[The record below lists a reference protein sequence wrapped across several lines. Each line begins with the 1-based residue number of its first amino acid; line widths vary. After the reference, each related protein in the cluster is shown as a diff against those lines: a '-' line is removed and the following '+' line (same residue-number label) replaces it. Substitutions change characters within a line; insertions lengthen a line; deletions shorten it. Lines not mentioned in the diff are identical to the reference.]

1 MQGRY
6 GADQM
11 GQMLSAVSMVFLI
24 ISLFSRNQAWFLLA
38 VIGIVYNY
46 FRMFS
51 KNISKALRGKP
62 EISEDDGGNPEKACF
77 LETQL
82 AQRKIYHIYRCP
94 GCKQKIRVP
103 RGRGKI
109 EIRCPKCNTR
119 FVKKSK
125 KIMFGYIIVNKQEL
139 KFREFDVYQSYY
151 CGLCQSLKER
161 FGRRGTADVEL
172 RHDVCCAAFVC
183 AV

>member
-1 MQGRY
+1 MMQFMQGRY

-51 KNISKALRGKP
+51 KNISKRYAENQKYLTMTAGILRKLA
-62 EISEDDGGNPEKACF
+62 SWKS
-77 LETQL
+77 QL

-119 FVKKSK
+119 FVKKS
-125 KIMFGYIIVNKQEL
+125 
-139 KFREFDVYQSYY
+139 
-151 CGLCQSLKER
+151 
-161 FGRRGTADVEL
+161 
-172 RHDVCCAAFVC
+172 
-183 AV
+183 

>member
-1 MQGRY
+1 MKNNWKNKMVQFMQGRY

-51 KNISKALRGKP
+51 KNISKRYAENQKYLTMTAGIRRKLA
-62 EISEDDGGNPEKACF
+62 SWKA
-77 LETQL
+77 QL

-119 FVKKSK
+119 FVKKS
-125 KIMFGYIIVNKQEL
+125 
-139 KFREFDVYQSYY
+139 
-151 CGLCQSLKER
+151 
-161 FGRRGTADVEL
+161 
-172 RHDVCCAAFVC
+172 
-183 AV
+183 

>member
-1 MQGRY
+1 MKNNWKNKMMQFMQGRY

-38 VIGIVYNY
+38 LIGIAYNH

-51 KNISKALRGKP
+51 KNISKRYAENQKYLKMTAGIRRKLA
-62 EISEDDGGNPEKACF
+62 SWKS
-77 LETQL
+77 QL

-119 FVKKSK
+119 FVKKS
-125 KIMFGYIIVNKQEL
+125 
-139 KFREFDVYQSYY
+139 
-151 CGLCQSLKER
+151 
-161 FGRRGTADVEL
+161 
-172 RHDVCCAAFVC
+172 
-183 AV
+183 

>member
-1 MQGRY
+1 MMQFMQGRY

-24 ISLFSRNQAWFLLA
+24 ISLFS
-38 VIGIVYNY
+38 GIVYNY

-51 KNISKALRGKP
+51 KNISKRYAENQKYLKMTAGIRRKLA
-62 EISEDDGGNPEKACF
+62 SWKS
-77 LETQL
+77 QL

-119 FVKKSK
+119 FVKKS
-125 KIMFGYIIVNKQEL
+125 
-139 KFREFDVYQSYY
+139 
-151 CGLCQSLKER
+151 
-161 FGRRGTADVEL
+161 
-172 RHDVCCAAFVC
+172 
-183 AV
+183 

>member
-1 MQGRY
+1 MMQFMQGRY

-24 ISLFSRNQAWFLLA
+24 LSLFSRNQGWFLLA

-51 KNISKALRGKP
+51 KNISKRYAENQKYLTMTAGIRRK
-62 EISEDDGGNPEKACF
+62 IASRKS
-77 LETQL
+77 QL

-119 FVKKSK
+119 FVKKS
-125 KIMFGYIIVNKQEL
+125 
-139 KFREFDVYQSYY
+139 
-151 CGLCQSLKER
+151 
-161 FGRRGTADVEL
+161 
-172 RHDVCCAAFVC
+172 
-183 AV
+183 

>member
-1 MQGRY
+1 MMQFMQGRY

-38 VIGIVYNY
+38 ENQKYLKMTAGI
-46 FRMFS
+46 RRKLAS
-51 KNISKALRGKP
+51 WKS
-62 EISEDDGGNPEKACF
+62 
-77 LETQL
+77 QL

-119 FVKKSK
+119 FVKKS
-125 KIMFGYIIVNKQEL
+125 
-139 KFREFDVYQSYY
+139 
-151 CGLCQSLKER
+151 
-161 FGRRGTADVEL
+161 
-172 RHDVCCAAFVC
+172 
-183 AV
+183 

>member
-51 KNISKALRGKP
+51 KNISKRYAENQKYLKMTAVIRRKLA
-62 EISEDDGGNPEKACF
+62 SWKS
-77 LETQL
+77 QL

-119 FVKKSK
+119 FVKKS
-125 KIMFGYIIVNKQEL
+125 
-139 KFREFDVYQSYY
+139 
-151 CGLCQSLKER
+151 
-161 FGRRGTADVEL
+161 
-172 RHDVCCAAFVC
+172 
-183 AV
+183 

>member
-1 MQGRY
+1 MMQFMQGRY
-6 GADQM
+6 RADQM

-51 KNISKALRGKP
+51 KNISKRYAENQKYLTMTAGIRRKLA
-62 EISEDDGGNPEKACF
+62 SWKS
-77 LETQL
+77 QL

-119 FVKKSK
+119 FVKKS
-125 KIMFGYIIVNKQEL
+125 
-139 KFREFDVYQSYY
+139 
-151 CGLCQSLKER
+151 
-161 FGRRGTADVEL
+161 
-172 RHDVCCAAFVC
+172 
-183 AV
+183 

>member
-1 MQGRY
+1 MRGSMKNNWKNKMMQFMQGRY

-51 KNISKALRGKP
+51 KNISKRYAENQKYLKMTAGIRRKLA
-62 EISEDDGGNPEKACF
+62 SWKS
-77 LETQL
+77 QL

-94 GCKQKIRVP
+94 GCQY
-103 RGRGKI
+103 
-109 EIRCPKCNTR
+109 N
-119 FVKKSK
+119 FLSK
-125 KIMFGYIIVNKQEL
+125 TPAY
-139 KFREFDVYQSYY
+139 
-151 CGLCQSLKER
+151 SLK
-161 FGRRGTADVEL
+161 AIL
-172 RHDVCCAAFVC
+172 HIL
-183 AV
+183 

>member
-1 MQGRY
+1 MQFMQGRY

-46 FRMFS
+46 VRMFS
-51 KNISKALRGKP
+51 KNISKRYAENQKYLTMTAGIRRKLA
-62 EISEDDGGNPEKACF
+62 SWKS
-77 LETQL
+77 QL

-119 FVKKSK
+119 FVKKS
-125 KIMFGYIIVNKQEL
+125 
-139 KFREFDVYQSYY
+139 
-151 CGLCQSLKER
+151 
-161 FGRRGTADVEL
+161 
-172 RHDVCCAAFVC
+172 
-183 AV
+183 

>member
-1 MQGRY
+1 MRGSMKNNWKNKMMQFMQGRY

-51 KNISKALRGKP
+51 KNISKRYAENQKYLKMTAGVRRKLAAWK
-62 EISEDDGGNPEKACF
+62 S
-77 LETQL
+77 QL

-119 FVKKSK
+119 FVKKS
-125 KIMFGYIIVNKQEL
+125 
-139 KFREFDVYQSYY
+139 
-151 CGLCQSLKER
+151 
-161 FGRRGTADVEL
+161 
-172 RHDVCCAAFVC
+172 
-183 AV
+183 

>member
-1 MQGRY
+1 MRGSMKNNWKNKMMQFMQGRY

-51 KNISKALRGKP
+51 KNISKRYAENQKYLKMTAGIRRRLASWK
-62 EISEDDGGNPEKACF
+62 S
-77 LETQL
+77 QL

-94 GCKQKIRVP
+94 DCKQKIRVP

-119 FVKKSK
+119 FVKKS
-125 KIMFGYIIVNKQEL
+125 
-139 KFREFDVYQSYY
+139 
-151 CGLCQSLKER
+151 
-161 FGRRGTADVEL
+161 
-172 RHDVCCAAFVC
+172 
-183 AV
+183 

>member
-1 MQGRY
+1 MKNNWKNKMMQFMQGRY

-38 VIGIVYNY
+38 LIGIVYNY

-51 KNISKALRGKP
+51 KNISKRYAENQKYLTMTAGIRRK
-62 EISEDDGGNPEKACF
+62 IASWKS
-77 LETQL
+77 QL
-82 AQRKIYHIYRCP
+82 AQRKINHIYRCP

-119 FVKKSK
+119 FVKKS
-125 KIMFGYIIVNKQEL
+125 
-139 KFREFDVYQSYY
+139 
-151 CGLCQSLKER
+151 
-161 FGRRGTADVEL
+161 
-172 RHDVCCAAFVC
+172 
-183 AV
+183 

>member
-1 MQGRY
+1 MRDKFNKFMQGRY

-51 KNISKALRGKP
+51 KNTYKRAAENQKYLQMTRG
-62 EISEDDGGNPEKACF
+62 IRTFFYRQRNMI
-77 LETQL
+77 T
-82 AQRKIYHIYRCP
+82 QRKTHHIYKCP
-94 GCKQKIRVP
+94 SCKQKIRVP
-103 RGRGKI
+103 KGKGKI

-119 FVKKSK
+119 FIKRS
-125 KIMFGYIIVNKQEL
+125 
-139 KFREFDVYQSYY
+139 
-151 CGLCQSLKER
+151 
-161 FGRRGTADVEL
+161 
-172 RHDVCCAAFVC
+172 
-183 AV
+183 

>member
-1 MQGRY
+1 MRGRMKNNWKNKMMQFMQGRY

-38 VIGIVYNY
+38 VIGIVCNY

-51 KNISKALRGKP
+51 KNISKRYAENQKYLKMTAGIRRKLA
-62 EISEDDGGNPEKACF
+62 SWKS
-77 LETQL
+77 QL

-119 FVKKSK
+119 FVKKS
-125 KIMFGYIIVNKQEL
+125 
-139 KFREFDVYQSYY
+139 
-151 CGLCQSLKER
+151 
-161 FGRRGTADVEL
+161 
-172 RHDVCCAAFVC
+172 
-183 AV
+183 

>member
-1 MQGRY
+1 MKNNWKNKMMQFMQGRY

-51 KNISKALRGKP
+51 KNISKRYAENQKYLTMTAGIRRKLA
-62 EISEDDGGNPEKACF
+62 SWKS
-77 LETQL
+77 QL

-109 EIRCPKCNTR
+109 EIRCPKCNAR
-119 FVKKSK
+119 FVKKS
-125 KIMFGYIIVNKQEL
+125 
-139 KFREFDVYQSYY
+139 
-151 CGLCQSLKER
+151 
-161 FGRRGTADVEL
+161 
-172 RHDVCCAAFVC
+172 
-183 AV
+183 

>member
-1 MQGRY
+1 MMQFMQGRY

-51 KNISKALRGKP
+51 KNISKRYAENQKYLKMTARIRRKLA
-62 EISEDDGGNPEKACF
+62 SWKS
-77 LETQL
+77 QL

-119 FVKKSK
+119 FVKKS
-125 KIMFGYIIVNKQEL
+125 
-139 KFREFDVYQSYY
+139 
-151 CGLCQSLKER
+151 
-161 FGRRGTADVEL
+161 
-172 RHDVCCAAFVC
+172 
-183 AV
+183 

>member
-1 MQGRY
+1 MKNNWKNKMMQFMQGRY

-51 KNISKALRGKP
+51 KNISKRYAENQKYLKMTAGIRRKLA
-62 EISEDDGGNPEKACF
+62 SWKS
-77 LETQL
+77 QL

-109 EIRCPKCNTR
+109 KIRCPKCNTR
-119 FVKKSK
+119 FVKKS
-125 KIMFGYIIVNKQEL
+125 
-139 KFREFDVYQSYY
+139 
-151 CGLCQSLKER
+151 
-161 FGRRGTADVEL
+161 
-172 RHDVCCAAFVC
+172 
-183 AV
+183 

>member
-1 MQGRY
+1 MMQFMQGRY

-46 FRMFS
+46 VRMFS
-51 KNISKALRGKP
+51 KNISKRYAENQKYLNMTAGIRRKLA
-62 EISEDDGGNPEKACF
+62 SWKS
-77 LETQL
+77 QL

-119 FVKKSK
+119 FVKKS
-125 KIMFGYIIVNKQEL
+125 
-139 KFREFDVYQSYY
+139 
-151 CGLCQSLKER
+151 
-161 FGRRGTADVEL
+161 
-172 RHDVCCAAFVC
+172 
-183 AV
+183 

>member
-1 MQGRY
+1 MMQFMQGRY

-51 KNISKALRGKP
+51 KNISKRYAENQKY
-62 EISEDDGGNPEKACF
+62 
-77 LETQL
+77 LEMTAGIRRKLASWKSQL

-119 FVKKSK
+119 FVKKS
-125 KIMFGYIIVNKQEL
+125 
-139 KFREFDVYQSYY
+139 
-151 CGLCQSLKER
+151 
-161 FGRRGTADVEL
+161 
-172 RHDVCCAAFVC
+172 
-183 AV
+183 

>member
-1 MQGRY
+1 MRGSMKNNWKNKMMQFMQGRY

-51 KNISKALRGKP
+51 KNISKRYAENQKYLKMTAGIRRKLASWKSQP
-62 EISEDDGGNPEKACF
+62 
-77 LETQL
+77 

-119 FVKKSK
+119 FVKKS
-125 KIMFGYIIVNKQEL
+125 
-139 KFREFDVYQSYY
+139 
-151 CGLCQSLKER
+151 
-161 FGRRGTADVEL
+161 
-172 RHDVCCAAFVC
+172 
-183 AV
+183 

>member
-24 ISLFSRNQAWFLLA
+24 ISLFSRNQGWFLLA

-51 KNISKALRGKP
+51 KNISKRYAENQKYLTMTAGIRRK
-62 EISEDDGGNPEKACF
+62 IASWKS
-77 LETQL
+77 QL

-119 FVKKSK
+119 FVKKS
-125 KIMFGYIIVNKQEL
+125 
-139 KFREFDVYQSYY
+139 
-151 CGLCQSLKER
+151 
-161 FGRRGTADVEL
+161 
-172 RHDVCCAAFVC
+172 
-183 AV
+183 

>member
-1 MQGRY
+1 MRGSMKNNWKNKMMQFMQERY

-51 KNISKALRGKP
+51 KNISKRYAENQKYLKMTAGIRRKLA
-62 EISEDDGGNPEKACF
+62 SWKS
-77 LETQL
+77 QL

-103 RGRGKI
+103 RGHGKI

-119 FVKKSK
+119 FVKKS
-125 KIMFGYIIVNKQEL
+125 
-139 KFREFDVYQSYY
+139 
-151 CGLCQSLKER
+151 
-161 FGRRGTADVEL
+161 
-172 RHDVCCAAFVC
+172 
-183 AV
+183 

>member
-1 MQGRY
+1 MRGSMKNNWKNKMMQFMQGRY

-38 VIGIVYNY
+38 VIGVVYNY

-51 KNISKALRGKP
+51 KNISKRYAENQKYLKMTAGIRRKLA
-62 EISEDDGGNPEKACF
+62 SWKS
-77 LETQL
+77 QL

-119 FVKKSK
+119 FVKKS
-125 KIMFGYIIVNKQEL
+125 
-139 KFREFDVYQSYY
+139 
-151 CGLCQSLKER
+151 
-161 FGRRGTADVEL
+161 
-172 RHDVCCAAFVC
+172 
-183 AV
+183 

>member
-51 KNISKALRGKP
+51 KNISKRYAENQKYLTMTAGIRRKLA
-62 EISEDDGGNPEKACF
+62 SWKS
-77 LETQL
+77 QL

-109 EIRCPKCNTR
+109 EIRCPKCN
-119 FVKKSK
+119 
-125 KIMFGYIIVNKQEL
+125 NK
-139 KFREFDVYQSYY
+139 FI
-151 CGLCQSLKER
+151 
-161 FGRRGTADVEL
+161 RRS
-172 RHDVCCAAFVC
+172 
-183 AV
+183 

>member
-1 MQGRY
+1 MQFMQGRY

-51 KNISKALRGKP
+51 KNISMRYAENQKYLKMTAGIRRRLASWK
-62 EISEDDGGNPEKACF
+62 S
-77 LETQL
+77 QL
-82 AQRKIYHIYRCP
+82 AQRKIYHSYRCP

-119 FVKKSK
+119 FVKKS
-125 KIMFGYIIVNKQEL
+125 
-139 KFREFDVYQSYY
+139 
-151 CGLCQSLKER
+151 
-161 FGRRGTADVEL
+161 
-172 RHDVCCAAFVC
+172 
-183 AV
+183 

>member
-1 MQGRY
+1 MIQFMQGRY

-51 KNISKALRGKP
+51 KNISKRYAENQKYLTMTAGIRRKLA
-62 EISEDDGGNPEKACF
+62 SWKS
-77 LETQL
+77 QL

-119 FVKKSK
+119 FVKKS
-125 KIMFGYIIVNKQEL
+125 
-139 KFREFDVYQSYY
+139 
-151 CGLCQSLKER
+151 
-161 FGRRGTADVEL
+161 
-172 RHDVCCAAFVC
+172 
-183 AV
+183 

>member
-24 ISLFSRNQAWFLLA
+24 LSLFSRNQGWFLLA
-38 VIGIVYNY
+38 LIGIVYNY

-51 KNISKALRGKP
+51 KNISKRYAENQKYLTMTAGIRRK
-62 EISEDDGGNPEKACF
+62 IASWKS
-77 LETQL
+77 QL

-119 FVKKSK
+119 FVKKS
-125 KIMFGYIIVNKQEL
+125 
-139 KFREFDVYQSYY
+139 
-151 CGLCQSLKER
+151 
-161 FGRRGTADVEL
+161 
-172 RHDVCCAAFVC
+172 
-183 AV
+183 

>member
-1 MQGRY
+1 MRGSMKNNWKNKMMQFMQGRY

-51 KNISKALRGKP
+51 KNISNRYAENQKYLKMTAGIRRRLASWK
-62 EISEDDGGNPEKACF
+62 S
-77 LETQL
+77 QL

-119 FVKKSK
+119 FVKKS
-125 KIMFGYIIVNKQEL
+125 
-139 KFREFDVYQSYY
+139 
-151 CGLCQSLKER
+151 
-161 FGRRGTADVEL
+161 
-172 RHDVCCAAFVC
+172 
-183 AV
+183 

>member
-1 MQGRY
+1 MMQFMQGRY

-24 ISLFSRNQAWFLLA
+24 ISLFSRNHAWFLLA

-51 KNISKALRGKP
+51 KNISKRYAENQKYLTMTAGIRRKLA
-62 EISEDDGGNPEKACF
+62 SWKS
-77 LETQL
+77 QL

-119 FVKKSK
+119 FVKKS
-125 KIMFGYIIVNKQEL
+125 
-139 KFREFDVYQSYY
+139 
-151 CGLCQSLKER
+151 
-161 FGRRGTADVEL
+161 
-172 RHDVCCAAFVC
+172 
-183 AV
+183 

>member
-1 MQGRY
+1 MKNNWKNKMMQFMQGRY

-51 KNISKALRGKP
+51 KNISKRYAENQKYLKMTAGIRRKLA
-62 EISEDDGGNPEKACF
+62 SWKA
-77 LETQL
+77 QL

-119 FVKKSK
+119 FVKKS
-125 KIMFGYIIVNKQEL
+125 
-139 KFREFDVYQSYY
+139 
-151 CGLCQSLKER
+151 
-161 FGRRGTADVEL
+161 
-172 RHDVCCAAFVC
+172 
-183 AV
+183 